1 MSKSE
6 MIAIKK
12 HPKIRA
18 IMKKRFFS
26 KKKKKSKKAE
36 NYNI

>member
-26 KKKKKSKKAE
+26 KKKKKKQKSRKL
-36 NYNI
+36 